1 MTERAMKI
9 GKSPG
14 AHGVPTQHVRGDVMK
29 MSVAIC
35 RRIWKT
41 KTWSEQWANS
51 LMISQQKKGNIRLCH
66 NYRTITLISHPNKM
80 LLRFMLNRIKG
91 KAVRRIGRI

>member
-14 AHGVPTQHVRGDVMK
+14 AHGVPTQHVREDVMK
-29 MSVAIC
+29 MLVAIC

-41 KTWSEQWANS
+41 KTWSEQWKNS
-51 LMISQQKKGNIRLCH
+51 SNKREGCQKNRQDVDQNGSQ
-66 NYRTITLISHPNKM
+66 PNKY
-80 LLRFMLNRIKG
+80 
-91 KAVRRIGRI
+91 